1 MLGRRTWIGLAL
13 AGLTVVA
20 GCSKKDEVK
29 KEEGPGAMAKP
40 QESGDILV
48 GAYLSLSGE
57 ETQFGKDSQEGID
70 LATDEINK
78 AGGVKGRK
86 IKVLYEDD
94 KSNAN
99 EATQKVRQL
108 IDRNHV
114 VALLGEVASSR
125 SLAGGLIANTS
136 KVPMI
141 TPSSTNV
148 KVTEGREY
156 VFRVCFTDD
165 AQGIAAA
172 EFVAQKLNKKKVS
185 ILFAAQDPYS
195 SGLAQ
200 SFRDKA
206 KQLGLEIVADK
217 GFQKGEK
224 NFRTYLD
231 QVTAP
236 KPDVIFA
243 PIYYTDMVPIAQQAK
258 EKNIPGTM
266 FVGGD
271 GWDSEDLLKGAGTE
285 MEGAYFTNHYAPDV
299 PWENSKKFVEAYK
312 AQFKRDPSSVAAQ
325 GYDAARL
332 LYDAMGRAGAIEPKA
347 IRDAIAQ
354 TKNFQGA
361 TGTIT
366 MDANRNADKPL
377 VIVQIKEKKFT
388 YFATTNEKKLACRC

>member
-1 MLGRRTWIGLAL
+1 VEGMLGRRAWIGLTL
-13 AGLTVVA
+13 AGLTALA
-20 GCSKKDEVK
+20 GCGKKDEVK
-29 KEEGPGAMAKP
+29 KEEAPGAAAKP

-57 ETQFGKDSQEGID
+57 ETQFGKDTQEGID
-70 LATDEINK
+70 LATDEINQ

-108 IDRNHV
+108 IDRNKV

-136 KVPMI
+136 KIPMI

-165 AQGIAAA
+165 AQGVAAA

-185 ILFAAQDPYS
+185 ILYAAQDPYS

-200 SFRDKA
+200 SFRDTA
-206 KQLGLEIVADK
+206 KKMGLEIVADK

-236 KPDVIFA
+236 KPDIIFA

-271 GWDSEDLLKGAGTE
+271 GWDSEDLLKGAGAE

-299 PWENSKKFVEAYK
+299 PWENSKKFVAAYK
-312 AQFKRDPSSVAAQ
+312 ERYKREPSSLAAQ

-332 LYDAMGRAGAIEPKA
+332 LYDAMGRAPSITPKE
-347 IRDAIAQ
+347 IRDALAA
-354 TKNFQGA
+354 TKGFQGA

-377 VIVQIKEKKFT
+377 VVVQIKEKKFT
-388 YFATTNEKKLACRC
+388 YFATTNEKK